1 MAGVHLRGVLV
12 GLGMCAIVPELWLVF
27 QRGAEQGVWW
37 SSRAVLTMMWWQ
49 NGADPGVQHVGMVW
63 QGGVI
68 YQSLGIANLQFSHSI
83 STAFST
89 EYPKEIITRFIM
101 WKWHSCN
108 RVVHSKHFWAIFSSF
123 SASFSVHFQPFWQ

>member
-1 MAGVHLRGVLV
+1 MAYQRWQNSLAAGDLCGKLSGWGASQGCSG
-12 GLGMCAIVPELWLVF
+12 GLGMCAIFPELWLVF

-68 YQSLGIANLQFSHSI
+68 YQFFGIANLQFSHSI

-108 RVVHSKHFWAIFSSF
+108 MS
-123 SASFSVHFQPFWQ
+123 